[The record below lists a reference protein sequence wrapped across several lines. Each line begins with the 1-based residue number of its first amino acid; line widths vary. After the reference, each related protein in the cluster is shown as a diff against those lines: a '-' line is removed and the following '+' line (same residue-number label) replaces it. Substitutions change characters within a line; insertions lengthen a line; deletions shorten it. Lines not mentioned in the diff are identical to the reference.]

1 MLALIIETHH
11 NVLLL
16 LETEC
21 DFLESFPHT
30 KQTPLGAFFSLLD
43 GGAGAGMVL
52 RQKTG
57 AALGVKKP
65 ARGITVLQR
74 WWILFLF
81 LDVPGLARWQAPGQ
95 VRASGR

>member
-30 KQTPLGAFFSLLD
+30 KQTPLGAFFV
-43 GGAGAGMVL
+43 GGEGCYCFAAAVVFVFVFGCAGAGSGAG
-52 RQKTG
+52 TG
-57 AALGVKKP
+57 TGRSAS
-65 ARGITVLQR
+65 ARSSSVI
-74 WWILFLF
+74 
-81 LDVPGLARWQAPGQ
+81 
-95 VRASGR
+95 